1 MDNKQ
6 KLDQIFITNLGVTAD
21 ELNDDLNVLTADNWD
36 SVMQLTLVSELEDTF
51 DVMFDSDDVVELT
64 SYTAAKEILSRMGV
78 EL

>member
-6 KLDQIFITNLGVTAD
+6 KLDNIFIANLGVTAD
-21 ELNDDLNVLTADNWD
+21 ELNDDLNVLTAHNWD
-36 SVMQLTLVSELEDTF
+36 SVMQLTLVSEMEDAF
-51 DVMFDSDDVVELT
+51 GIMFDPDDIVELT